1 MSRAPRLAAALC
13 ALTLVVAACGD
24 DDADTTPAATD
35 AATDTTPA
43 ATAAAT
49 ETTEAATE
57 TTEAAVETTEAAPE
71 TTEAAPETTEAA
83 SELGTVLDVAA
94 EVGQFTT
101 LLAAVDAAGL
111 TETLS
116 TRTEMTLLAP
126 TDAAF
131 EALGQA
137 TVDALLADPAALS
150 AVLQGHVLAA
160 PQDAATIA
168 IFQNVLAINGASWD
182 VVSDGATLTI
192 GGATVVQAD
201 IMADNGIIHALDT
214 VLVPA
219 APAG

>member
-43 ATAAAT
+43 AT
-49 ETTEAATE
+49 
-57 TTEAAVETTEAAPE
+57 EAAVETTEAAPE

-94 EVGQFTT
+94 EAGQFTT

-219 APAG
+219 AAPAG